1 MNLPIASADA
11 SRRRALALVLTACVW
26 LSGCVLAPGMKMNPP
41 SSGPLDVAPGNALG
55 NVTTPAAHTRLIAT
69 PGTAPANAGGNV
81 AASPA
86 SRTPVA
92 MPPFVT
98 IDPALIARQNTARDA
113 SAASFDVPA
122 APRAPSYRI
131 GPGDVLQITVWDHPE
146 LAAAQTGAQQT
157 PPRAADPI
165 AGFVVDDRG
174 NLTFPYA
181 GSLKVAGLTVADA
194 QARVKRALG
203 AIYRDPQ
210 VTLRVAS
217 FRSQQV
223 YVDGEVHT
231 PGALP
236 VNDVPMTLADAIAR
250 AGGFTAAADQSDL
263 TIVRGGVPVRVD
275 LARLLERHRDPSGIV
290 LRGGDLLRIG
300 ARDDNGVYVMGEVN
314 RPLRALPKRN
324 GRLSLSDALLQ
335 AGSINSNTADAAQMF
350 VIRDAHGRTP
360 TVFHLDARSPVAMV
374 LANQFELEPKD
385 IVYVDGDG
393 LVRFSRVLSLLL
405 PSVNTGV
412 AAGIAAK

>member
-1 MNLPIASADA
+1 MNIPIASTSA
-11 SRRRALALVLTACVW
+11 SRRRALALVLTACIGP
-26 LSGCVLAPGMKMNPP
+26 SGCVLAPGMKMNPN
-41 SSGPLDVAPGNALG
+41 APGAPVG
-55 NVTTPAAHTRLIAT
+55 HPPAAAT
-69 PGTAPANAGGNV
+69 PVAGAPATATAG
-81 AASPA
+81 AASPTA
-86 SRTPVA
+86 RTNVPIV
-92 MPPFVT
+92 P
-98 IDPALIARQNTARDA
+98 IDPALIAHQRAARDA
-113 SAASFDVPA
+113 TAASFDAPA
-122 APRAPSYRI
+122 PTRAPAYRI

-146 LAAAQTGAQQT
+146 LAAAQAGAQQT

-181 GSLKVAGLTVADA
+181 GTLKVAGLTAADA
-194 QARVKRALG
+194 QASVKRALG
-203 AIYRDPQ
+203 TIYRDPQ

-250 AGGFTAAADQSDL
+250 AGGFTSAADQSDV
-263 TIVRGGVPVRVD
+263 TVVRNGVPVRID
-275 LARLLERHRDPSGIV
+275 LARLIERHRDPSTIA

-324 GRLSLSDALLQ
+324 GRLTLSDALLQ

-350 VIRDAHGRTP
+350 VIRGAQGRAP

-385 IVYVDGDG
+385 IVYVDGNG

>member
-1 MNLPIASADA
+1 MNTSIASAA
-11 SRRRALALVLTACVW
+11 PRRRRGALALVLTACVW
-26 LSGCVLAPGMKMNPP
+26 LSGCALAPGMNMNA
-41 SSGPLDVAPGNALG
+41 SYLDWRSDEPAG
-55 NVTTPAAHTRLIAT
+55 TPAAGTRADVTPAATQIAAD
-69 PGTAPANAGGNV
+69 GRTADTSRAPPAV
-81 AASPA
+81 
-86 SRTPVA
+86 VA
-92 MPPFVT
+92 MPPIVA
-98 IDPALIARQNTARDA
+98 IDPALIARQRAARDD
-113 SAASFDVPA
+113 AAAALEQPA
-122 APRAPSYRI
+122 APHAPSYRI

-146 LAAAQTGAQQT
+146 LAAAQGGVPQA
-157 PPRAADPI
+157 PARAADPV

-181 GSLKVAGLTVADA
+181 GTLKVAGLTAADA
-194 QARVKRALG
+194 QARVKRVLG
-203 AIYRDPQ
+203 TIYRDPQ

-223 YVDGEVHT
+223 YIDGEVHT

-236 VNDVPMTLADAIAR
+236 VNDVTMTLADAIAR
-250 AGGFTAAADQSDL
+250 AGGFTPAADQSDV
-263 TIVRGGVPVRVD
+263 TIVRDGTPVRID
-275 LARLLERHRDPSGIV
+275 LARLIEQHRDPSRIV

-314 RPLRALPKRN
+314 RPILALPKRN
-324 GRLSLSDALLQ
+324 GRLTLSDALLQ

-350 VIRDAHGRTP
+350 VIRGADGRAP

-374 LANQFELEPKD
+374 LANRFELEPKD
-385 IVYVDGDG
+385 IVYVDGNG

>member
-1 MNLPIASADA
+1 MSIPIASAA
-11 SRRRALALVLTACVW
+11 PRRRGALALVLTACVW
-26 LSGCVLAPGMKMNPP
+26 LSGCALAPGMKMNT
-41 SSGPLDVAPGNALG
+41 SYLG
-55 NVTTPAAHTRLIAT
+55 WLADEHADTLASAPAAGA
-69 PGTAPANAGGNV
+69 GSNDAPAAQPARVDGGIV
-81 AASPA
+81 AAQSASPA
-86 SRTPVA
+86 SAA
-92 MPPFVT
+92 MPPIIPV
-98 IDPALIARQNTARDA
+98 DPALIARLRAARDA
-113 SAASFDVPA
+113 ATASLEQPA

-146 LAAAQTGAQQT
+146 LAAAQGGASQT
-157 PPRAADPI
+157 PPRAADPV

-181 GSLKVAGLTVADA
+181 GSMKVAGLTAADA

-203 AIYRDPQ
+203 SVYRDPQ

-223 YVDGEVHT
+223 MVDGEVHT

-236 VNDVPMTLADAIAR
+236 VNDVPMTLASAIAR
-250 AGGFTAAADQSDL
+250 AGGFTPAADQSDV
-263 TIVRGGVPVRVD
+263 TIVRDGTPVRID
-275 LARLLERHRDPSGIV
+275 LARLIERHRDVSRIV
-290 LRGGDLLRIG
+290 LRDGDLLRIG

-314 RPLRALPKRN
+314 RPSLARPKRD
-324 GRLSLSDALLQ
+324 GRLTLSDALLQ

-350 VIRDAHGRTP
+350 VIRGAQDRAP

-385 IVYVDGDG
+385 IVYVDSNG

>member
-1 MNLPIASADA
+1 MNIPIASAA
-11 SRRRALALVLTACVW
+11 VGRRGALALVLTACVW
-26 LSGCVLAPGMKMNPP
+26 LSGCVLAPGMKM
-41 SSGPLDVAPGNALG
+41 STAHLG
-55 NVTTPAAHTRLIAT
+55 LLANEPNDAGTPAAVVAT
-69 PGTAPANAGGNV
+69 GAPSNGPG
-81 AASPA
+81 AAA
-86 SRTPVA
+86 A
-92 MPPFVT
+92 LPPIVP
-98 IDPALIARQNTARDA
+98 IDLTLLAQQRAARDA
-113 SAASFDVPA
+113 ASASFSALA
-122 APRAPSYRI
+122 ATRAPSYRI

-146 LAAAQTGAQQT
+146 LAAAQGGAQQT

-181 GSLKVAGLTVADA
+181 GSLPVAGLTAAEA
-194 QARVKRALG
+194 QARVTRALA
-203 AIYRDPQ
+203 AIYRNPQ

-250 AGGFTAAADQSDL
+250 AGGFTAAADQSDV
-263 TIVRGGVPVRVD
+263 TIVRNGVPVRID
-275 LARLLERHRDPSGIV
+275 IARLIERHRDPSSIV
-290 LRGGDLLRIG
+290 LRGGDLLRIS
-300 ARDDNGVYVMGEVN
+300 ARDDNGAYVMGEVN
-314 RPLRALPKRN
+314 RPLLALPKRN
-324 GRLSLSDALLQ
+324 GRLTLSDALLQ

-350 VIRDAHGRTP
+350 VIRGAHGGTP
-360 TVFHLDARSPVAMV
+360 KVFHLDARSPVAMV

-385 IVYVDGDG
+385 IVYVDGNG

>member
-1 MNLPIASADA
+1 MSIPIASAA
-11 SRRRALALVLTACVW
+11 AGRRGALALALTACVW
-26 LSGCVLAPGMKMNPP
+26 LSGCAVAPGMTMTAAASDAAAGEP
-41 SSGPLDVAPGNALG
+41 NAAA
-55 NVTTPAAHTRLIAT
+55 TPAAA
-69 PGTAPANAGGNV
+69 ANAAATAGASSSAAQRV
-81 AASPA
+81 AVPI
-86 SRTPVA
+86 VA
-92 MPPFVT
+92 
-98 IDPALIARQNTARDA
+98 IDPALLAHQRAARDA
-113 SAASFDVPA
+113 ASASLSALA

-146 LAAAQTGAQQT
+146 LAAAQGGAPQT
-157 PPRAADPI
+157 PPRAADPV

-181 GSLKVAGLTVADA
+181 GALPVAGLTAAEA
-194 QARVKRALG
+194 QARVTRALA
-203 AIYRDPQ
+203 AIYRNPQ

-236 VNDVPMTLADAIAR
+236 VNDVPMTLTDAIAR
-250 AGGFTAAADQSDL
+250 AGGFTAAADQSDV
-263 TIVRGGVPVRVD
+263 TIVRDGVPVRVD
-275 LARLLERHRDPSGIV
+275 LTRLLETRGNLSGIV
-290 LRGGDLLRIG
+290 LRGGDLLRIS

-314 RPLRALPKRN
+314 RPMRALPKRN
-324 GRLSLSDALLQ
+324 GRLTLSDALLQ
-335 AGSINSNTADAAQMF
+335 AGSINSNTADAAQLF
-350 VIRDAHGRTP
+350 VIRGAQGRTP

-374 LANQFELEPKD
+374 LANQFELEPQD
-385 IVYVDGDG
+385 VVYVDGNG